1 MQHNRLFMQE
11 NKNNTVYKLSL
22 RDKILDTAM
31 IMFTSKGIRAVKMD
45 DIANSLQISK
55 RTLYELYSDK
65 EHLLLEGLKKHIN
78 LRSAEMHKMAEE
90 KDNVMDIILEVFLRK
105 VDEFKKTDPQF
116 YDDILRYPEVTKY
129 FQQDKEHAQEQ
140 MESFMK
146 RGVAEGYFRENV
158 NYELICTMFDLQHK
172 IIMSNRMYNKYSMH
186 EILDSFIF
194 VFLRGVCTKKGID
207 VLDAFKD

>member
-1 MQHNRLFMQE
+1 
-11 NKNNTVYKLSL
+11 
-22 RDKILDTAM
+22 
-31 IMFTSKGIRAVKMD
+31 
-45 DIANSLQISK
+45 
-55 RTLYELYSDK
+55 
-65 EHLLLEGLKKHIN
+65 
-78 LRSAEMHKMAEE
+78 
-90 KDNVMDIILEVFLRK
+90 
-105 VDEFKKTDPQF
+105 
-116 YDDILRYPEVTKY
+116 
-129 FQQDKEHAQEQ
+129 
-140 MESFMK
+140 MK